1 MNKVFSLKYSFLA
14 KGFIAVSELARR
26 VSVKGK
32 LKRVSSIIISP
43 ITIAI
48 VSYAPHLLLQQLM
61 QIYRIKHFGILP
73 KIKEL
78 L

>member
-32 LKRVSSIIISP
+32 LKSASSIIISP

-48 VSYAPHLLLQQLM
+48 VSYAPP
-61 QIYRIKHFGILP
+61 ISCCNS
-73 KIKEL
+73 
-78 L
+78 

>member
-14 KGFIAVSELARR
+14 KGFIAVSELASR

-32 LKRVSSIIISP
+32 LKSASSIIISP

-48 VSYAPHLLLQQLM
+48 IDRKSVV
-61 QIYRIKHFGILP
+61 
-73 KIKEL
+73 
-78 L
+78 